1 MEKFD
6 RLTGIAAPLLLENIN
21 TDAIIPVP
29 WIVNF
34 GRDLGQGLFGGWR
47 YDAAER
53 EKPDF
58 VLNQPPYREA
68 RILLAGRNFGC
79 GSSREEA
86 VWALLGFGIRCVIAP
101 SFGDI
106 FFENSFKNGLLPV
119 VLEPDGVTVL
129 ARAIAE
135 GPSPVL
141 TVDLEACTVGAPR
154 GPQLSFTI
162 QEGRRRNLLLGLDEI
177 GQTLAHDADIE
188 RFQAADR
195 VRRPWIYPERVRAR
209 QGSARA

>member
-1 MEKFD
+1 MQTFD
-6 RLTGIAAPLLLENIN
+6 KLTGVAAPLLLENIN

-34 GRDLGQGLFGGWR
+34 GQDLGMGLFGGWR
-47 YDAAER
+47 YGGDGAEN
-53 EKPDF
+53 PAF
-58 VLNQPPYREA
+58 ILNQSSYREA

-119 VLEPDGVTVL
+119 VLEPDGVATLVRETAA
-129 ARAIAE
+129 ARA
-135 GPSPVL
+135 PVL
-141 TVDLEACTVGAPR
+141 TVDLDSCAVGVP
-154 GPQLSFTI
+154 GGSSLPFTI
-162 QEGRRRNLLLGLDEI
+162 QEGRRRALRMGLDEVDL
-177 GQTLAHDADIE
+177 TLARVAEIDA
-188 RFQAADR
+188 FQAADR
-195 VRRPWIYPERVRAR
+195 SRRPWIYR
-209 QGSARA
+209 QGERHIR